1 MGGWVAKRPTST
13 TSTQL
18 HGLEKAFPKVTGGAA
33 LRGSALVLEDLAQ
46 ILEDWAQIPED
57 GLQILED
64 WAQILE
70 DRMVQTNCLD
80 HPARPLRALPHYAQM
95 GYGEQ
100 NPSLNHGW
108 VGRQTTHLN
117 DIDSITRFGESVP
130 ETTPRSP
137 APSRGAKR
145 RP

>member
-1 MGGWVAKRPTST
+1 MFLPAPFIKNWTPLRTWP
-13 TSTQL
+13 
-18 HGLEKAFPKVTGGAA
+18 AFRKPNGPNKLFGPSRAAVTRGAV
-33 LRGSALVLEDLAQ
+33 LRGIRASPRSLFPLGESGTKFDSSTLFESKLLRWDVKAC
-46 ILEDWAQIPED
+46 
-57 GLQILED
+57 
-64 WAQILE
+64 
-70 DRMVQTNCLD
+70 T
-80 HPARPLRALPHYAQM
+80 LRAVPHYAQM

-108 VGRQTTHLN
+108 VGRQTDHLN
-117 DIDSITRFGESVP
+117 DVDSTARFGESVP

>member
-1 MGGWVAKRPTST
+1 MRLGDQNPSSDQGCVGRQT
-13 TSTQL
+13 THLNGIDSITRF
-18 HGLEKAFPKVTGGAA
+18 GEGVYETMPVTGGAA

-80 HPARPLRALPHYAQM
+80 HPARPLQAVPCC
-95 GYGEQ
+95 GE
-100 NPSLNHGW
+100 
-108 VGRQTTHLN
+108 
-117 DIDSITRFGESVP
+117 
-130 ETTPRSP
+130 
-137 APSRGAKR
+137 
-145 RP
+145 